1 MLRGGEGIGN
11 PMTTD
16 QLIDRLA
23 ALGEI
28 TSQAM
33 FSGHDGGRPVVLLHG
48 ASFTAETWVQV
59 GTMEVPEEEVVRRPG
74 PGKTASTLPSR
85 RTD

>member
-11 PMTTD
+11 PMTTTN
-16 QLIDRLA
+16 LLDRLA

-33 FSGHDGGRPVVLLHG
+33 FGGN
-48 ASFTAETWVQV
+48 
-59 GTMEVPEEEVVRRPG
+59 VR
-74 PGKTASTLPSR
+74 KCR
-85 RTD
+85 RG